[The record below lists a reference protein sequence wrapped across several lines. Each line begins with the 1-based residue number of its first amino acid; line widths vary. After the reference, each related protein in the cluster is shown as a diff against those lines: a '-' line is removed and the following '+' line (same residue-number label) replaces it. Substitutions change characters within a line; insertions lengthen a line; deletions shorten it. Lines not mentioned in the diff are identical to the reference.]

1 MTSDAAVS
9 LQEGLFECIDRFHS
23 ELQVRSKAFNVA
35 ATFEAIQSKS
45 LISASEEDW
54 KVSIPKLTNLYV
66 EVLQTELF
74 EEITRL

>member
-23 ELQVRSKAFNVA
+23 ELQVRPKAFNVA
-35 ATFEAIQSKS
+35 ATLEAIQSKS